1 MGATREGKRTKL
13 SKIKKTDPAAH
24 TDRQTDNNETTNDE
38 DLQRNAFRR
47 RCHHRDVH
55 QRNRQLPPLCV
66 YEPCAPVESGEYVVP
81 DLPYPYDSLEPSIDN
96 ETMTLHHDRHFAGY
110 TKKMNKAL
118 GEMAFRSSGD
128 ADNATTVEAMMS
140 GLSSENLGG
149 EDSAFFVNNGGGYLN
164 HKMFFATMGPDG
176 QSEPTG
182 PLLEAIEAD
191 FGDFGSM
198 QEEMNTAA
206 MSVFGSGWGFLVLD
220 PSNNTLSVISRPNQN
235 SPYLDMLIPLLGLDV
250 WEHAYYLKYG
260 PGRSDYVDN
269 WWNVVDFKPVEEA
282 YAKATGS
289 A

>member
-1 MGATREGKRTKL
+1 M
-13 SKIKKTDPAAH
+13 KTYNVTPFVAA
-24 TDRQTDNNETTNDE
+24 
-38 DLQRNAFRR
+38 AIIAM
-47 RCHHRDVH
+47 CASAIASS
-55 QRNRQLPPLCV
+55 PPLCV
-66 YEPCAPVESGEYVVP
+66 YEPCAPGESGEYVVP

-198 QEEMNTAA
+198 QEEMNAAA

>member
-1 MGATREGKRTKL
+1 MGTREGKRTKL

-24 TDRQTDNNETTNDE
+24 TDRPTTTKQPTMKTYNVTPFV
-38 DLQRNAFRR
+38 AAAIIAM
-47 RCHHRDVH
+47 CASAIASS
-55 QRNRQLPPLCV
+55 PPLCV
-66 YEPCAPVESGEYVVP
+66 YEPCAPGESGEYVVP

-96 ETMTLHHDRHFAGY
+96 ETMTLPHDRHFAGY

-118 GEMAFRSSGD
+118 GEMGFRSSGD

-164 HKMFFATMGPDG
+164 HKMFFATMGPEG

-198 QEEMNTAA
+198 QQH
-206 MSVFGSGWGFLVLD
+206 LVCHLQAQ
-220 PSNNTLSVISRPNQN
+220 PKQ
-235 SPYLDMLIPLLGLDV
+235 PLLG
-250 WEHAYYLKYG
+250 HAD
-260 PGRSDYVDN
+260 PFAWVGRLGARILPQIRT
-269 WWNVVDFKPVEEA
+269 WPQRLR
-282 YAKATGS
+282 
-289 A
+289 